1 MGIPFKDDLEKA
13 AAEAGD
19 TFEQIHERV
28 WKKAYEIINR
38 KRATFYGVGAALA
51 EITKAILRDER
62 KVFATGAYLSGEYGE
77 EGVYAGIPS
86 VLGREGIIKTYEFP
100 LSDAEKE
107 QFKKSVSTLK
117 EVTEKALKVIA

>member
-1 MGIPFKDDLEKA
+1 MTKEDLEKM
-13 AAEAGD
+13 
-19 TFEQIHERV
+19 HERV
-28 WKKAYEIINR
+28 WRKAYEIIER

-77 EGVYAGIPS
+77 EGVYAGVPS
-86 VLGREGIIKTYEFP
+86 LLGREGIIKTYEFP
-100 LSDAEKE
+100 LSDEELA
-107 QFKKSVSTLK
+107 QFKKSVTTLK